1 MFHAQKFVEKFSREL
16 NTEYNGNGKKGFNI
30 TVQCVMPGYVAT
42 KMSKIARTSWLVPS
56 PDKFVRSAL
65 QTTGLEPVT
74 TGYMPH
80 TLMVRFE
87 LLSRMLQQHD
97 TIRSNKPP

>member
-1 MFHAQKFVEKFSREL
+1 
-16 NTEYNGNGKKGFNI
+16 
-30 TVQCVMPGYVAT
+30 MPGYVAT

-56 PDKFVRSAL
+56 PDTFVRSAL

-80 TLMVRFE
+80 SLMVKGIE
-87 LLSRMLQQHD
+87 LAESISESMMARTVMNNMLGIRARALRRQAKEQQQREEAQATAATD
-97 TIRSNKPP
+97 K

>member
-1 MFHAQKFVEKFSREL
+1 LLFYDDVPQKFVEKFSREL
-16 NTEYNGNGKKGFNI
+16 NTEYGGKGKHGTNI

-56 PDKFVRSAL
+56 PDTFVRSAL

-80 TLMVRFE
+80 SLMVSYSFFY
-87 LLSRMLQQHD
+87 S
-97 TIRSNKPP
+97 